1 MKGFATA
8 LCVGLASLSL
18 PLSAASA
25 AVAATPAA
33 TASYVEL
40 GDYLRGEAEIE
51 AWYEALYRLRDNFDQ
66 ICGDTFC
73 EGDYSNIQALR
84 LRCSVDSASGLVGRC
99 LWSFAASN
107 EEIDPATGAIRVDAK
122 VWKCRLPLVRG
133 TSAQALLAAWA
144 GERPLYAALP
154 GTAKSAYEGLS
165 DCL

>member
-8 LCVGLASLSL
+8 LCFVLASLSL
-18 PLSAASA
+18 PLSSA

-107 EEIDPATGAIRVDAK
+107 EEIDPATGAIRHVVDLKGLRETAGASGMDS
-122 VWKCRLPLVRG
+122 VLNG
-133 TSAQALLAAWA
+133 IAWDGAHKQFYLTGKQWPVMFA
-144 GERPLYAALP
+144 GRFSPP
-154 GTAKSAYEGLS
+154 
-165 DCL
+165 